1 MRTYNKPNTK
11 LLSLNIK
18 QSVLM
23 EEPIAPSSIQEVP
36 PTDPLEPSANQ
47 VQFNDAIDDL
57 MK

>member
-11 LLSLNIK
+11 LLSLNIN
-18 QSVLM
+18 QPVLEEM
-23 EEPIAPSSIQEVP
+23 PILATSNADEPIPE
-36 PTDPLEPSANQ
+36 PLANQ

>member
-11 LLSLNIK
+11 LLSLNIN
-18 QSVLM
+18 QPVL
-23 EEPIAPSSIQEVP
+23 EEAPIATSIQDVP
-36 PTDPLEPSANQ
+36 ITEPLEPSANQ